1 MSPLYWPNCDNDN
14 WELMAITMISEE
26 KKGNRIPT
34 NEFCCISI
42 GLISLFIRYQ
52 LLFFCSIQFYPEWTR
67 YERQHERHCAYRLES
82 RQRTRFLNFS
92 RAILRKKKTFP
103 LQMDSLWRFGSQN
116 EQVQFDVSAGELRRC
131 GEVGYLLFFLFL
143 LKKLITKR
151 HFLAYFNPNSYP
163 SDADKKV
170 RKYQYQKT
178 YMQYIYHPWYY
189 HWYHV
194 RLCSTGAQ
202 PLAEKKNHLIEATT
216 EIKYALEHSSFIW
229 RAAVVFSFINLH
241 PAYFFCALTLFVLK
255 FNALLEWAIATIE
268 AQRESWNWSVSK

>member
-92 RAILRKKKTFP
+92 WTILPKKNISFTNGQPLKIRFP
-103 LQMDSLWRFGSQN
+103 KWTSPVWC
-116 EQVQFDVSAGELRRC
+116 VSRWIKALRWSW
-131 GEVGYLLFFLFL
+131 LFVFFSFL
-143 LKKLITKR
+143 LKKIDHKKGIFLI
-151 HFLAYFNPNSYP
+151 
-163 SDADKKV
+163 
-170 RKYQYQKT
+170 
-178 YMQYIYHPWYY
+178 I
-189 HWYHV
+189 
-194 RLCSTGAQ
+194 
-202 PLAEKKNHLIEATT
+202 
-216 EIKYALEHSSFIW
+216 
-229 RAAVVFSFINLH
+229 
-241 PAYFFCALTLFVLK
+241 LTLT
-255 FNALLEWAIATIE
+255 AIHPMQIRRWGNINIRKLTCNIFTIHDI
-268 AQRESWNWSVSK
+268 NIDIM